1 VKFFHSLALTAI
13 LLDHKPKTKPI
24 FTKLLIMK
32 VFIIDAFTDKPFKG
46 NPAGV
51 CIIEGKLTV
60 DTMQSI
66 ANELNLSETAFL
78 SQAENSDTDYSI
90 RYFTPTVE
98 IDFCGH
104 ATLAS
109 AKLILHHLGKP
120 FVNFTTF
127 HNLKISAIS
136 YNENIK
142 MEFPLYDTIDYVPN
156 KELYEA
162 FCIDNPIATKFAK
175 ELDML
180 IIEVADR
187 TTLVNIKP
195 DFIKAVETSES
206 IKEVVITSKSQD
218 TEYDFYSRCFC
229 PWIGIDEDPVTGASH
244 SVLAKYWSNILGKTE
259 MVAYQA
265 SKRGGF
271 MRLKIISD
279 TVLEV
284 TSNAKIIFEGKINIE

>member
-1 VKFFHSLALTAI
+1 
-13 LLDHKPKTKPI
+13 
-24 FTKLLIMK
+24 MK
-32 VFIIDAFTDKPFKG
+32 VFIIDAFTDNAFKG

-51 CIIEGKLTV
+51 CLLESEITV
-60 DTMQSI
+60 ETMQAI

-78 SQAENSDTDYSI
+78 SQSENSDTEYSV

-120 FVNFTTF
+120 TVKFTTF
-127 HNLKISAIS
+127 HNLRISAVS
-136 YNENIK
+136 NNENIK
-142 MEFPLYDTIDYVPN
+142 MKFPLYDTTEYVPN

-162 FCIDNPIATKFAK
+162 FGIDNPIATKFAK

-180 IIEVADR
+180 IIEVSDKA
-187 TTLVNIKP
+187 TLINIKP
-195 DFIKAVETSES
+195 NFIKAIQTSDS
-206 IKEVVITSKSQD
+206 IKEVVVTAKSQD

-244 SVLAKYWSNILGKTE
+244 SVLAKYWSNIFRKNRNACL
-259 MVAYQA
+259 
-265 SKRGGF
+265 SGF
-271 MRLKIISD
+271 
-279 TVLEV
+279 
-284 TSNAKIIFEGKINIE
+284 